1 MNEFPPNTTT
11 WKVELIPIFTDN
23 YIFLITNNS
32 NTRAVVVD
40 PGEAESIQK
49 ILVEKKLVLTEILL
63 THHHQDHIG
72 GVDTLKEQYPAAKI
86 YAPLKNKAEIPGAD
100 FYVVHG
106 QVLNIG
112 ILNFEVLELPGHT
125 LGHVAY
131 WCQTENW
138 LFSGDVLFGLGCG
151 RLFEGTF
158 SQMFDSLK
166 VIKNLPL
173 EAKVFCT
180 HEYTETNLRFCE
192 QMNQQ
197 KTQTLIAQDQLQ
209 SYAVDLL
216 QKRKKGFPSVP
227 LLLKDEIKT
236 NPFLKATNVQ
246 EFTELRT
253 FRNSFK

>member
-106 QVLNIG
+106 PIG
-112 ILNFEVLELPGHT
+112 ARRKTGYFRGMFFLDW
-125 LGHVAY
+125 VADDY
-131 WCQTENW
+131 
-138 LFSGDVLFGLGCG
+138 
-151 RLFEGTF
+151 
-158 SQMFDSLK
+158 LK
-166 VIKNLPL
+166 
-173 EAKVFCT
+173 A
-180 HEYTETNLRFCE
+180 R
-192 QMNQQ
+192 
-197 KTQTLIAQDQLQ
+197 
-209 SYAVDLL
+209 
-216 QKRKKGFPSVP
+216 
-227 LLLKDEIKT
+227 
-236 NPFLKATNVQ
+236 FLKC
-246 EFTELRT
+246 LIR
-253 FRNSFK
+253 